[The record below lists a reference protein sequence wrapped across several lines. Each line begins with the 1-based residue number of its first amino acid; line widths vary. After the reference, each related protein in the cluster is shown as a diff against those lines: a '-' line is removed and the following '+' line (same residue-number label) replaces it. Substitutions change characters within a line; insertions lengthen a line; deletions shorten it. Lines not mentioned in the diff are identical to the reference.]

1 MNHATTDVE
10 LVVVTG
16 LSGAGRS
23 TAARALEDLGLMVID
38 NLPPQLLRETVE
50 LVSARREVDRIAVVA
65 DSRGGSLFTAL
76 ESAIDGVS
84 DLVAQ
89 VTLVFLEAS
98 DNVLIRRFESSRRP
112 HPLQGD
118 GTLLE
123 AVQAERTLLASLRD
137 RANLIID
144 TSERNVHDLRRAI
157 DAAFDDEDARLRVTI
172 TSFGFKYGIPLDADY
187 VADVRFL
194 PNPFWVPELRP
205 LTGTDAPVSDY
216 VVSQPDA
223 VRFLDTYTQLM
234 QVVTDGYL
242 REGKRFVTIAIG
254 CTGGQHR
261 SVAIAE
267 NLSSRLVKDGLE
279 VQVTHRDRGRE

>member
-1 MNHATTDVE
+1 MTVFHSDVE
-10 LVVVTG
+10 LVIVTG

-23 TAARALEDLGLMVID
+23 TAARALEDLGLMVVD

-50 LVSARREVDRIAVVA
+50 LVAARREVDRIAVVA

-76 ESAIDGVS
+76 ESAIDDIAAS
-84 DLVAQ
+84 VAQ
-89 VTLVFLEAS
+89 VTVVFLEAT

-118 GTLLE
+118 GSLLQ
-123 AVQAERTLLASLRD
+123 AVQAERSLLSSLRD

-157 DAAFDDEDARLRVTI
+157 DAAFDTENARLRVTI
-172 TSFGFKYGIPLDADY
+172 SSFGFKYGIPLDADY

-194 PNPFWVPELRP
+194 PNPFWVPELRS
-205 LTGTDAPVSDY
+205 LTGVDAPVNDY

-223 VRFLDTYTQLM
+223 IEFLDTFTRLM
-234 QVVTDGYL
+234 NVVTEGYL

-267 NLSSRLVKDGLE
+267 NLGSRLVKDGLE